1 MPFSELQ
8 EGGSPSEVATAQAE
22 VTKLLATVEE
32 EQAKRFALPKA
43 AQAQCL
49 QVHNP
54 PPLPPGVVGASMRHS
69 VHGRLASLDLAA
81 TGMLALVNES
91 ANGRLEV
98 VGVHVGRCFMRMCC
112 LSSKGHASGG

>member
-54 PPLPPGVVGASMRHS
+54 PPPTPCCCWSKHATLCARQACISGSGCHRHA
-69 VHGRLASLDLAA
+69 G
-81 TGMLALVNES
+81 
-91 ANGRLEV
+91 
-98 VGVHVGRCFMRMCC
+98 
-112 LSSKGHASGG
+112 SGE